1 MAEITGLENI
11 PFTSAIKL
19 EENPSGINFDAP
31 TGQFLSMFNEE
42 VAALLPKSI
51 TEDGNSI
58 DKSESSV
65 SNDSPIVNL
74 MENGNTE
81 DENLLVEVDKSL
93 VKEKNTDS
101 KDSEE
106 IELSQFIDA
115 NPLSLIVNNMSAS
128 YLNLI
133 DLQNGVENQLP
144 SLDVEPG
151 TLPIIDNSNH
161 IAGMNGKEFNL
172 STLDETPKLISVDT
186 ATDILN
192 KNQKIPEKIDLEQ
205 PLAQNKILN
214 EVDGINEVNQKSIA
228 PEEKSALKVSKESI
242 PLEIIKKKDF
252 SEIEAVPQI
261 ESEEPN
267 EIKSQVQ
274 ILSQPVQSLLDKS
287 VVGKN
292 IAGSSLVNKNF
303 EQENINRLSDTIS
316 HEITNLSEKESNTFK
331 LTLRPESLGE
341 LDVVLDVKD
350 GKISAKFLV
359 ETDKVKELIQS
370 NLTNLQESLSKHN
383 VVLSKSEVSLNLPNN
398 NFSSFDGNLNHRQN
412 QQQQEKFFN
421 TGKLAQQYQLKD
433 EYEETKQVNITDS
446 VDILV

>member
-1 MAEITGLENI
+1 VAEITGLENI

-58 DKSESSV
+58 DKSESPV
-65 SNDSPIVNL
+65 GNDSPIVNL
-74 MENGNTE
+74 TENGNTE

-101 KDSEE
+101 KDSKE

-115 NPLSLIVNNMSAS
+115 NPHSLIFNDMSAS
-128 YLNLI
+128 YLNLF

-172 STLDETPKLISVDT
+172 STLEETPKLMSVDT

-205 PLAQNKILN
+205 PLAQNNK
-214 EVDGINEVNQKSIA
+214 
-228 PEEKSALKVSKESI
+228 EK
-242 PLEIIKKKDF
+242 
-252 SEIEAVPQI
+252 
-261 ESEEPN
+261 
-267 EIKSQVQ
+267 
-274 ILSQPVQSLLDKS
+274 
-287 VVGKN
+287 
-292 IAGSSLVNKNF
+292 
-303 EQENINRLSDTIS
+303 R
-316 HEITNLSEKESNTFK
+316 
-331 LTLRPESLGE
+331 
-341 LDVVLDVKD
+341 
-350 GKISAKFLV
+350 
-359 ETDKVKELIQS
+359 
-370 NLTNLQESLSKHN
+370 
-383 VVLSKSEVSLNLPNN
+383 
-398 NFSSFDGNLNHRQN
+398 
-412 QQQQEKFFN
+412 FF
-421 TGKLAQQYQLKD
+421 
-433 EYEETKQVNITDS
+433 
-446 VDILV
+446 

>member
-1 MAEITGLENI
+1 
-11 PFTSAIKL
+11 P
-19 EENPSGINFDAP
+19 
-31 TGQFLSMFNEE
+31 
-42 VAALLPKSI
+42 V
-51 TEDGNSI
+51 
-58 DKSESSV
+58 
-65 SNDSPIVNL
+65 
-74 MENGNTE
+74 
-81 DENLLVEVDKSL
+81 
-93 VKEKNTDS
+93 
-101 KDSEE
+101 
-106 IELSQFIDA
+106 
-115 NPLSLIVNNMSAS
+115 
-128 YLNLI
+128 
-133 DLQNGVENQLP
+133 
-144 SLDVEPG
+144 
-151 TLPIIDNSNH
+151 
-161 IAGMNGKEFNL
+161 
-172 STLDETPKLISVDT
+172 
-186 ATDILN
+186 
-192 KNQKIPEKIDLEQ
+192 
-205 PLAQNKILN
+205 
-214 EVDGINEVNQKSIA
+214 
-228 PEEKSALKVSKESI
+228 
-242 PLEIIKKKDF
+242 EIIKKKDF
-252 SEIEAVPQI
+252 SEIEVVPQI

-316 HEITNLSEKESNTFK
+316 HETTNLSEKESSTFK

>member
-58 DKSESSV
+58 DKSESPV
-65 SNDSPIVNL
+65 GNDFPIVNL
-74 MENGNTE
+74 TENGNTE

-115 NPLSLIVNNMSAS
+115 NPDSLIVNNMSVS
-128 YLNLI
+128 HL
-133 DLQNGVENQLP
+133 DLFNPQKGFENQLP
-144 SLDVEPG
+144 SLDVEPA

-161 IAGMNGKEFNL
+161 IVGMNGKEFDL
-172 STLDETPKLISVDT
+172 STLEKTPKLMSVDT

-214 EVDGINEVNQKSIA
+214 EVDEVNQKSIA

-242 PLEIIKKKDF
+242 PVEIIKKKDF

-316 HEITNLSEKESNTFK
+316 HETTNLSEKESSTFK

>member
-58 DKSESSV
+58 DKSESPV
-65 SNDSPIVNL
+65 GNDFPIVNL
-74 MENGNTE
+74 TENGNTE

-115 NPLSLIVNNMSAS
+115 NPDSLIVNNMSVS
-128 YLNLI
+128 HL
-133 DLQNGVENQLP
+133 DLFNPQKGFENQLP
-144 SLDVEPG
+144 SLDVEPA

-161 IAGMNGKEFNL
+161 IVGMNGKEFDL
-172 STLDETPKLISVDT
+172 STLEKTPKLMSVDT

-214 EVDGINEVNQKSIA
+214 EVDGVNEVNQKSIA

-242 PLEIIKKKDF
+242 PVEIIKKKDF
-252 SEIEAVPQI
+252 SEIEEVPQI

-316 HEITNLSEKESNTFK
+316 HETTNLSEKESSTFK

>member
-11 PFTSAIKL
+11 PFTSVIKL
-19 EENPSGINFDAP
+19 EENLSGINFDAP

-106 IELSQFIDA
+106 IELSQFIDV
-115 NPLSLIVNNMSAS
+115 NPHSLIVNNMSAS
-128 YLNLI
+128 YLNLF

-172 STLDETPKLISVDT
+172 STLEETPKLMSVDT

-214 EVDGINEVNQKSIA
+214 EVDRVNEVNQKSIA
-228 PEEKSALKVSKESI
+228 PEEKSELKV
-242 PLEIIKKKDF
+242 
-252 SEIEAVPQI
+252 
-261 ESEEPN
+261 
-267 EIKSQVQ
+267 
-274 ILSQPVQSLLDKS
+274 
-287 VVGKN
+287 
-292 IAGSSLVNKNF
+292 
-303 EQENINRLSDTIS
+303 
-316 HEITNLSEKESNTFK
+316 
-331 LTLRPESLGE
+331 
-341 LDVVLDVKD
+341 
-350 GKISAKFLV
+350 
-359 ETDKVKELIQS
+359 
-370 NLTNLQESLSKHN
+370 
-383 VVLSKSEVSLNLPNN
+383 
-398 NFSSFDGNLNHRQN
+398 
-412 QQQQEKFFN
+412 
-421 TGKLAQQYQLKD
+421 
-433 EYEETKQVNITDS
+433 
-446 VDILV
+446 

>member
-58 DKSESSV
+58 DKSESPV
-65 SNDSPIVNL
+65 GNDFPIVNL
-74 MENGNTE
+74 TENGNTE

-115 NPLSLIVNNMSAS
+115 NPDSLIVNNMSVS
-128 YLNLI
+128 HL
-133 DLQNGVENQLP
+133 DLFNPQKGFENQLP

-161 IAGMNGKEFNL
+161 IVGMNGKEFDL
-172 STLDETPKLISVDT
+172 STLEKTPKLMSVDT

-214 EVDGINEVNQKSIA
+214 EVDGVNEVNQKSIA

-242 PLEIIKKKDF
+242 PVEIIKKKDF
-252 SEIEAVPQI
+252 SEIEEVPQI

-316 HEITNLSEKESNTFK
+316 HETTNLSEKESSTFK

-398 NFSSFDGNLNHRQN
+398 NFSSFDGNLHHRQN
-412 QQQQEKFFN
+412 QQQQDKFFN

>member
-58 DKSESSV
+58 DKSESPV
-65 SNDSPIVNL
+65 GNDSPIVNL
-74 MENGNTE
+74 TENGNTE

-115 NPLSLIVNNMSAS
+115 NPDSLIVNNMSVS
-128 YLNLI
+128 HL
-133 DLQNGVENQLP
+133 DLFNPQKGFENQLP

-161 IAGMNGKEFNL
+161 IVGMNGKEFDL
-172 STLDETPKLISVDT
+172 STLEKTPKLMSVDT

-214 EVDGINEVNQKSIA
+214 EVDGVNEVNQKSIA

-242 PLEIIKKKDF
+242 PVEIIKKKDF

-316 HEITNLSEKESNTFK
+316 HETTNLSEKESSTFK

>member
-19 EENPSGINFDAP
+19 EENQSGINFDAP

-74 MENGNTE
+74 TENGNTE

-115 NPLSLIVNNMSAS
+115 NPDSLIVNNMSVS
-128 YLNLI
+128 HL
-133 DLQNGVENQLP
+133 DLFNPQKGFENQLP

-161 IAGMNGKEFNL
+161 IVGMNGKEFDL
-172 STLDETPKLISVDT
+172 STLEKTPKLMSVDT

-214 EVDGINEVNQKSIA
+214 EVDGVNEVNQKSIA

-242 PLEIIKKKDF
+242 PVEIIKKKDF

-316 HEITNLSEKESNTFK
+316 HETTNLSEKESSTFK

-412 QQQQEKFFN
+412 QQQQDKFFN

>member
-58 DKSESSV
+58 DKSESPV
-65 SNDSPIVNL
+65 GNDFPIVNL
-74 MENGNTE
+74 TENGNTE

-172 STLDETPKLISVDT
+172 STLEETPKLMSVDI

-316 HEITNLSEKESNTFK
+316 HEITNLSEKESSTFK

-383 VVLSKSEVSLNLPNN
+383 VVLSKSEVSLNLPNH

>member
-58 DKSESSV
+58 DKSESPV
-65 SNDSPIVNL
+65 GNDSPIVNL
-74 MENGNTE
+74 TENGNTE

-115 NPLSLIVNNMSAS
+115 NPDSLIVNNMSVS
-128 YLNLI
+128 HL
-133 DLQNGVENQLP
+133 DLFNPQKGFENQLP

-161 IAGMNGKEFNL
+161 IVGMNGKEFDL
-172 STLDETPKLISVDT
+172 STLEKTPKLMSVDT

-214 EVDGINEVNQKSIA
+214 EVDGVNEVNQKSIA
-228 PEEKSALKVSKESI
+228 PEEKSELKVSKESI
-242 PLEIIKKKDF
+242 PVEIIKKKDF

-316 HEITNLSEKESNTFK
+316 HETTNLSEKESSTFK

>member
-58 DKSESSV
+58 DKSESPV
-65 SNDSPIVNL
+65 GNDSPIVNL
-74 MENGNTE
+74 TENGNTE

-115 NPLSLIVNNMSAS
+115 NPDSLIVNNMSVS
-128 YLNLI
+128 HL
-133 DLQNGVENQLP
+133 DLFNPQKGFENQLP
-144 SLDVEPG
+144 SLDVEPR

-161 IAGMNGKEFNL
+161 IVGMNGKEFDL
-172 STLDETPKLISVDT
+172 STLEKTPKLMSVDT

-214 EVDGINEVNQKSIA
+214 EVDGVNEVNQKSIA

-242 PLEIIKKKDF
+242 PVEIIKKKDF
-252 SEIEAVPQI
+252 SEIEEVPQI

-316 HEITNLSEKESNTFK
+316 HETTNLSEKESSTFK

-412 QQQQEKFFN
+412 QQQQDKFFN

>member
-65 SNDSPIVNL
+65 GNDFPIVNL
-74 MENGNTE
+74 TENGNTE

-115 NPLSLIVNNMSAS
+115 NPDSLIVNNMSVS
-128 YLNLI
+128 HL
-133 DLQNGVENQLP
+133 DLFNPQKGFENQLP

-161 IAGMNGKEFNL
+161 IVGMNGKEFDL
-172 STLDETPKLISVDT
+172 STLEKTPKLMSVDT

-214 EVDGINEVNQKSIA
+214 EVDGVNEVNQKSIA

-242 PLEIIKKKDF
+242 PVEIIKKKDF
-252 SEIEAVPQI
+252 SEIEEVPQI

-316 HEITNLSEKESNTFK
+316 HETTNLSEKESSTFK

-412 QQQQEKFFN
+412 QQQQDKFFN

>member
-58 DKSESSV
+58 DKSEFSV

-74 MENGNTE
+74 TENGNTE

-115 NPLSLIVNNMSAS
+115 NPDSLIVNNMSVS
-128 YLNLI
+128 HL
-133 DLQNGVENQLP
+133 DLFNPQKGFENQLP

-161 IAGMNGKEFNL
+161 IVGMNGKEFDL
-172 STLDETPKLISVDT
+172 STLEKTPKLMSVDT

-214 EVDGINEVNQKSIA
+214 EVDGVNEVNQKSIA

-242 PLEIIKKKDF
+242 PVEIIKKKDF
-252 SEIEAVPQI
+252 SEIEEVPQI

-316 HEITNLSEKESNTFK
+316 HETTNLSEKESSTFK

>member
-31 TGQFLSMFNEE
+31 TGQFLLMFNEE

-58 DKSESSV
+58 DKSESPV
-65 SNDSPIVNL
+65 GNDFPIVNL
-74 MENGNTE
+74 TENGNTE

-101 KDSEE
+101 KDSKE

-115 NPLSLIVNNMSAS
+115 NPHSLIFNDMSAS
-128 YLNLI
+128 YLNLF

-161 IAGMNGKEFNL
+161 NAGMNGKEFNL
-172 STLDETPKLISVDT
+172 STLEETPKLMSVDT
-186 ATDILN
+186 TTDILN

-228 PEEKSALKVSKESI
+228 PEEKSELKVSKESI
-242 PLEIIKKKDF
+242 PVEIIKKKDF
-252 SEIEAVPQI
+252 SEIEVVPQI

-287 VVGKN
+287 IVGKN
-292 IAGSSLVNKNF
+292 IAGSSLVNKTF

-316 HEITNLSEKESNTFK
+316 HEITNLSEKESSTFK